1 MPRAFLIVSLFAALA
16 VVGCDKK
23 DASTVAPSA
32 APTSPTPPVTPTSQP
47 AGAGGAGA
55 RTDRSTKAEVVDPSA
70 ISIAVTVDGA
80 AKVWAVKD
88 ITSVPSIEVEGDSG
102 DGARSAWDLRTLAG
116 KLVGPTARVTTMT
129 DEKGKVLEI
138 KPESWSDTAKN
149 PLLRINRRGI
159 VKFVWASP
167 DGEPIG
173 GGLRGVVKIDLVTK

>member
-1 MPRAFLIVSLFAALA
+1 MSRALLIASLLVALTA
-16 VVGCDKK
+16 CDKK
-23 DASTVAPSA
+23 GADPAPSA
-32 APTSPTPPVTPTSQP
+32 APTQPTPPVTPTSQP
-47 AGAGGAGA
+47 SGGGGEAGA
-55 RTDRSTKAEVVDPSA
+55 RTDRSTKADVADPSA
-70 ISIAVTVDGA
+70 LSIAVTVDGV
-80 AKVWAVKD
+80 AKAWTVRD
-88 ITSVPSIEVEGDSG
+88 ITSVPAIEVEGDSG
-102 DGARSAWDLRTLAG
+102 DGARSAWNLRAIAT

-138 KPESWSDTAKN
+138 KPESWTDKTKD